1 MIQMI
6 SIADLHPHKDN
17 PRKDLGDLSELSE
30 SIKVNGIFQNLT
42 VTPRPEGGYTVII
55 GHRRME
61 AAKLAGLT
69 ELPCAVVDMDER
81 TQLSTM
87 LLENMQRS
95 DLTTYEQA
103 QGFQLMFDL
112 GMSAEEISDKSG
124 FAVSTVKKRLKIA
137 TLPADDLRA
146 AMDRGG
152 TLEQYIA
159 ISEIKSEKER
169 KKLLEEVGGNNFAWR
184 LQKAKNE
191 QERAELLPPI
201 LKELSYAKKA
211 PNEAKWG
218 GGGYEL
224 VKKVRIKEW
233 APGDFDFSDK
243 NKKTYYFLAGETEV
257 YVFIKKAKSKNKK
270 PKKSDKEIEADRRRE
285 ELKRVTAE
293 AFELRKAFVFNFTAT
308 KKHQTDILDAL
319 VKVCISKSVNYRGCN
334 NSLKNEILGNKDA
347 GYSEGQKLAEK
358 LMSEP
363 CGDLAVKLVQYE
375 SGDGSENGYYSH
387 SYGEHAPSHYENKE
401 LDRLYDFLRGLGYQ
415 MSDEEIALRDG
426 THELFGSG
434 GD

>member
-17 PRKDLGDLSELSE
+17 PRKDLGDLSELTE

-169 KKLLEEVGGNNFAWR
+169 KKLLEEVGGNNFDWR

-224 VKKVRIKEW
+224 VKKVRIKKW

-257 YVFIKKAKSKNKK
+257 YVFIKRLEAKIRS
-270 PKKSDKEIEADRRRE
+270 P
-285 ELKRVTAE
+285 
-293 AFELRKAFVFNFTAT
+293 RKAT
-308 KKHQTDILDAL
+308 K
-319 VKVCISKSVNYRGCN
+319 
-334 NSLKNEILGNKDA
+334 SLKPIDA
-347 GYSEGQKLAEK
+347 ERSLSE
-358 LMSEP
+358 
-363 CGDLAVKLVQYE
+363 
-375 SGDGSENGYYSH
+375 
-387 SYGEHAPSHYENKE
+387 
-401 LDRLYDFLRGLGYQ
+401 
-415 MSDEEIALRDG
+415 
-426 THELFGSG
+426 
-434 GD
+434 

>member
-17 PRKDLGDLSELSE
+17 PRKDLGDLSELTE

-81 TQLSTM
+81 MQLSTM

-95 DLTTYEQA
+95 DLTIYEQA

-159 ISEIKSEKER
+159 ISEITEPKARMSLLKNIGTNNFEWSLNRAKRQQEIDSVLPR
-169 KKLLEEVGGNNFAWR
+169 ILEELAY
-184 LQKAKNE
+184 AK
-191 QERAELLPPI
+191 QEEGKRWSSTRAEIRSVNITKWQKGDLACPDP
-201 LKELSYAKKA
+201 AKKYTF
-211 PNEAKWG
+211 EISGDWVYLSKI
-218 GGGYEL
+218 
-224 VKKVRIKEW
+224 VKKEKQQK
-233 APGDFDFSDK
+233 DSQ
-243 NKKTYYFLAGETEV
+243 EV
-257 YVFIKKAKSKNKK
+257 
-270 PKKSDKEIEADRRRE
+270 EADRRRD
-285 ELKRVTAE
+285 ELLELTKE
-293 AFELRKAFVFNFTAT
+293 AFECRKNFVENFEI
-308 KKHQTDILDAL
+308 KKERHDMMLL
-319 VKVCISKSVNYRGCN
+319 
-334 NSLKNEILGNKDA
+334 
-347 GYSEGQKLAEK
+347 
-358 LMSEP
+358 
-363 CGDLAVKLVQYE
+363 KLVELTVANANSYYHKDCSLIKNVKSSFAAALKAIQYLA
-375 SGDGSENGYYSH
+375 GDSDCEGYFAYNWGARMPT
-387 SYGEHAPSHYENKE
+387 YNPNPE
-401 LDRLYDFLRGLGYQ
+401 LDRWYDFLAELGYQ

-426 THELFGSG
+426 THELFGG
-434 GD
+434 KNEDL

>member
-17 PRKDLGDLSELSE
+17 PRKDLGDLSELTE

-69 ELPCAVVDMDER
+69 ELPCAVVDMDAK

-159 ISEIKSEKER
+159 ISEIKSEKEQ
-169 KKLLEEVGGNNFAWR
+169 KKLLEEVGGNNFNWR

-191 QERAELLPPI
+191 QERAELLSPI
-201 LKELSYAKKA
+201 LKELSYAKNA

-224 VKKVRIKEW
+224 VKEVRIKEW
-233 APGDFDFSDK
+233 MPGDFDFSDK
-243 NKKTYYFLAGETEV
+243 SKKTYYFLAGETVV

-270 PKKSDKEIEADRRRE
+270 PKKSDKELEADRRRE
-285 ELKRVTAE
+285 ELERVTAE

-308 KKHQTDILDAL
+308 KKHQSDILNAL
-319 VKVCISKSVNYRGCN
+319 VKECINKSISYAGGN
-334 NSLKNEILGNKDA
+334 NSLRNEILGNKDA
-347 GYSEGQKLAEK
+347 GFIECQKLAEK

-375 SGDGSENGYYSH
+375 SGDGFGNGYYSH
-387 SYGEHAPSHYENKE
+387 SYGEHAPSHNENKE
-401 LDRLYDFLRGLGYQ
+401 LDRLYDFLCGLGYQ

-426 THELFGSG
+426 THELFGSV

>member
-17 PRKDLGDLSELSE
+17 PRKDLGDLSELTE

-95 DLTTYEQA
+95 DLTIYEQA

-152 TLEQYIA
+152 TLEQYVA
-159 ISEIKSEKER
+159 ISEIKDKKKR
-169 KKLLEEVGGNNFAWR
+169 KSLLLDVGGNNFDWQ
-184 LQKAKNE
+184 LQRAKSE
-191 QERAELLPPI
+191 QERAELLLPI

-224 VKKVRIKEW
+224 VKKVKIKEW
-233 APGDFDFSDK
+233 VPGDFDFSDK
-243 NKKTYYFLAGETEV
+243 NKKTYYYLEGETEV
-257 YVFIKKAKSKNKK
+257 YVFIKKSKSKNKK

-285 ELKRVTAE
+285 ELERVTAE

-308 KKHQTDILDAL
+308 KKHQSDILNAL
-319 VKVCISKSVNYRGCN
+319 VKVCINKSINYICGN
-334 NSLKNEILGNKDA
+334 NSLRNEILGNKGA
-347 GYSEGQKLAEK
+347 GYSECQKLAKK

-375 SGDGSENGYYSH
+375 SGDDSQNGYYSH

-401 LDRLYDFLRGLGYQ
+401 LDRLYDFLCGLGYQ

-426 THELFGSG
+426 THELFGSA